1 MVSSFC
7 CFPFNCFQL
16 FCRYDEAQITAGAY
30 AEHAEAMERKRN
42 VEKRELEVEIALA
55 EKDRLRGVSA
65 NVSARDE
72 AVGGIDAFE
81 ANLRRLGAGE
91 TAELVAAD
99 IAPLTGTDP
108 VTHLTTLQK
117 TLPDPRVLARA
128 GDEYLSR
135 MKEKKKEET
144 ASRRERER
152 RRHKLLV
159 DQSKA
164 SAAAEAKK
172 RQDDLL
178 ATLAARSQ
186 QETRVA
192 ERLRTLEGGAAV
204 YSFTPQSLHTL
215 H

>member
-1 MVSSFC
+1 M
-7 CFPFNCFQL
+7 
-16 FCRYDEAQITAGAY
+16 
-30 AEHAEAMERKRN
+30 
-42 VEKRELEVEIALA
+42 
-55 EKDRLRGVSA
+55 
-65 NVSARDE
+65 
-72 AVGGIDAFE
+72 
-81 ANLRRLGAGE
+81 
-91 TAELVAAD
+91 
-99 IAPLTGTDP
+99 
-108 VTHLTTLQK
+108 
-117 TLPDPRVLARA
+117 ARA

-192 ERLRTLEGGAAV
+192 ERLRTLEGGACCGPSILSCTSAALHLRRV
-204 YSFTPQSLHTL
+204 SKSISLESSE
-215 H
+215 